1 METEG
6 DLSVARGF
14 IQKLLND
21 HPCLPYEPGKEWR
34 FLDYVTNAEEGT
46 FRVSRAQEH
55 VHSVSDICNPDECLL
70 ILDDAFPSITTR
82 GAAIGSDLI
91 FAPPIGSQQPQ
102 RTLMQRRISETL
114 RIVLSSD
121 AQETHL

>member
-1 METEG
+1 MESES
-6 DLSVARGF
+6 DLTVARSL
-14 IQKLLND
+14 IQKLLSD
-21 HPCLPYEPGKEWR
+21 HPCLPYEPGREWR

-46 FRVSRAQEH
+46 FRVSRSQEH

-70 ILDDAFPSITTR
+70 ILDDAFPSITSR
-82 GAAIGSDLI
+82 AAAIGSDLI
-91 FAPPIGSQQPQ
+91 FSPPIGSPQPQ
-102 RTLMQRRISETL
+102 RTVIQRRISETL